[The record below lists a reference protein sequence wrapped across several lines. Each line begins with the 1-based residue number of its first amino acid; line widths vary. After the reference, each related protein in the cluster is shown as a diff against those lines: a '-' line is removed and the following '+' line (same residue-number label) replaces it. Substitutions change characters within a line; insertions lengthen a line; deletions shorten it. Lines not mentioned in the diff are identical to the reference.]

1 VDFRLRESMHFVGI
15 HQFES
20 YGFREL
26 GRTRSLADE
35 AGPKPLYNCVRNSVS
50 HIYRWKIARLLGICR
65 LLDQRRG
72 DFNLPEKYR
81 AALVNY
87 SEHGLHG

>member
-15 HQFES
+15 HQFEP

-26 GRTRSLADE
+26 GRTRSLDDE
-35 AGPKPLYNCVRNSVS
+35 AGPEPVHNWRRDSVP
-50 HIYRWKIARLLGICR
+50 HIFGRTSARLLGNCR

-72 DFNLPEKYR
+72 DFNLPEKSR
-81 AALVNY
+81 AALVI
-87 SEHGLHG
+87 